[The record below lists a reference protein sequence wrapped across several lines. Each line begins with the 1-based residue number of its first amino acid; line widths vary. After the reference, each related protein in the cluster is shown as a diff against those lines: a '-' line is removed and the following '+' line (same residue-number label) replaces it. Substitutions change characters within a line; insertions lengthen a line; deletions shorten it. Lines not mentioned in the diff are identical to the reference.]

1 MSAPVAS
8 PAFTTAHP
16 QKNNAEVRLRGR
28 WLLIARIGCLGVAL
42 LAVVIWAWG
51 VPLRYAQLGTV
62 CTSAPCGDQQPT
74 LASIPAF
81 RADGITLGFYSAYI
95 GTVEVLFTLLF
106 LGLAAVIYW
115 RKSETL
121 IGLVTA
127 LFLVTFG
134 VEQTSANALASA
146 VPAFAIP
153 VNLLFPL
160 SYILLGLFLYLFPDG
175 RFTPRWTSFVLL
187 AWIPLF
193 LVSSAVLPMV
203 VFTALL
209 FAFIV
214 VSLFAQVYRYRRVS
228 TPVQRQQTKWVV
240 FGIVIGLIG
249 SIVIIVAANLLS
261 LAQTPGRWGFLVGDT
276 LIYLFSALVPL
287 SIGIAIIR
295 SRLWDIDVLIN
306 KALVYGLLTALLGA
320 IYAGLIIGI
329 ERLAGAI
336 TGQVGQQPVV
346 LVIST
351 LAIAALFQPLRRR
364 IQDLIDRRF
373 YRRKYD
379 AVRTVAAFS
388 ATLRNEVELSQL
400 SERLLEV
407 VQETMQPAHVSLWLR
422 KSSQE
427 KEPPAS

>member
-1 MSAPVAS
+1 M
-8 PAFTTAHP
+8 
-16 QKNNAEVRLRGR
+16 
-28 WLLIARIGCLGVAL
+28 
-42 LAVVIWAWG
+42 
-51 VPLRYAQLGTV
+51 
-62 CTSAPCGDQQPT
+62 
-74 LASIPAF
+74 PAF
-81 RADGITLGFYSAYI
+81 RAAGITLGFYSAYI
-95 GTVEVLFTLLF
+95 GTLEVLYMLLF
-106 LGLAAVIYW
+106 LGIAAVIYW

-121 IGLVTA
+121 IGLITA

-193 LVSSAVLPMV
+193 LVSSSVLPMGV
-203 VFTALL
+203 ATALL

-228 TPVQRQQTKWVV
+228 TPVQRQQTRWVV
-240 FGIVIGLIG
+240 FGTVIGLIG
-249 SIVIIVAANLLS
+249 TIVIIGAANLLS
-261 LAQTPGRWGFLVGDT
+261 LAQTPGRSGFLVGDT
-276 LIYLFSALVPL
+276 LVYLFSALVPL

-320 IYAGLIIGI
+320 IYAGLIIGV

-351 LAIAALFQPLRRR
+351 LAIAALFQPLRQR

-427 KEPPAS
+427 KEPPATL